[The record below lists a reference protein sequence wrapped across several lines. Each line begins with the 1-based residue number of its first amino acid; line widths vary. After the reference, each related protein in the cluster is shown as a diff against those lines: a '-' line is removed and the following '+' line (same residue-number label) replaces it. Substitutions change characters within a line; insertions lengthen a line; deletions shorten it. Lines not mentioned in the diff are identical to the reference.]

1 MSDREIS
8 QARTKNYI
16 EQLKG
21 SFIFKVLAVGCSF
34 LALPI
39 MVRYLGQE
47 QFGIWSTL
55 LSLVTWIVFFDL
67 GVGNGLRNKV
77 AESLAKNQV
86 NKAASYI
93 SSGYSLIG
101 LISITLFLAMLMA
114 GFIIPWQLVF
124 NTETVSEETL
134 RQVVLL
140 TGFAVIANFWIG
152 LINQVIN
159 AAQKTSVV
167 VFGQFLSNALALIGV
182 YGLSVFTSA
191 SMLYMA
197 IVYGAS
203 LIITNVLLT
212 FWFYSKQ
219 MILFPKLSLDSAHVR
234 PLLTLGGQFFIIQF
248 AVLVIFTTDKI
259 LITQLFGPQ
268 YVTQYAVVFMLFGV
282 FTMIY
287 GMIAAPLW
295 SAYTDAYHSGDVV
308 WIRAALFRQLW
319 VFGAICLAVLVMA
332 LLARQVISLWMG
344 QKLDISLLL
353 VISMASFV
361 IVSVWS
367 NVFAIL
373 VNGLGKLKV
382 QLAASILAMFANIPL
397 TIFLVKYLEFG
408 IDGVVWATTI
418 SLLPFAL
425 IGPVQV
431 FFLLQV
437 GSSEES

>member
-1 MSDREIS
+1 MSNRELS
-8 QARTKNYI
+8 KARTKNYI
-16 EQLKG
+16 AQLKG
-21 SFIFKVLAVGCSF
+21 SLFFKVLAVGSSF

-86 NKAASYI
+86 DKAASYI
-93 SSGYSLIG
+93 SSSYSLIG
-101 LISITLFLAMLMA
+101 LISIALFLSMMIAS
-114 GFIIPWQLVF
+114 FIIPWQSVF
-124 NTETVSEETL
+124 NTETVSEEAL

-159 AAQKTSVV
+159 AVQKTSFV
-167 VFGQFLSNALALIGV
+167 VFGQFLSNALALTGV
-182 YGLSVFTSA
+182 YVLSVCTDA

-203 LIITNVLLT
+203 LIIANVILS

-219 MILFPKLSLDSAHVR
+219 MNLFPKLSLDSSHVR

-248 AVLVIFTTDKI
+248 AVLVILTTDKI

-268 YVTQYAVVFMLFGV
+268 YVTQYEVVFMLFGV

-287 GMIAAPLW
+287 GMIAVPLW
-295 SAYTDAYHSGDVV
+295 SAYTEAYHSGDVV
-308 WIRAALFRQLW
+308 WIRATVIRQLW
-319 VFGAICLAVLVMA
+319 VFGAICLAALVMA
-332 LLARQVISLWMG
+332 SLARQLISLWMG
-344 QKLDISLLL
+344 QNLDISLLL
-353 VISMASFV
+353 VISMASFI

-367 NVFAIL
+367 NIFAIL

-382 QLAASILAMFANIPL
+382 QLATSILAMLVNIPL
-397 TIFLVKYLEFG
+397 TIFLVKYLGFG

-431 FFLLQV
+431 YFILRV
-437 GSSEES
+437 DSSEES